1 MDRVKVTELVR
12 QARAAARVGETEEA
26 RRLLLKATEIA
37 PDNVETWLDLAG
49 VVESPE
55 EKRACFRRVLALDPD
70 NGEAKAGLEW
80 IERKMGVTSVGDP
93 PEMPATTEVPVRIE
107 ALEARQPPTLK
118 PETVPEAP
126 ARDHAEPEILYCANH
141 PDTETLLRCNR
152 CNKPICLRCAVR
164 TPVGYRCRECVAG
177 QQATYYTGVVWD
189 YPLAL
194 VVGAALFGLVGLLF
208 SLFRLGFFGFWIAIL
223 LGPAVGGGI
232 AEAIRGAVGRR
243 RSRYL
248 GLVAVAGAILGGIA
262 GPGIAIGIA
271 AVAQGAPLNT
281 LIVAPFA
288 SVFRL
293 DLILFIGLGAATVY
307 ARLH

>member
-1 MDRVKVTELVR
+1 MDRVKVMELVR
-12 QARAAARVGETEEA
+12 QARAAARVGEMEEA
-26 RRLLLKATEIA
+26 RRLLLRVTELA
-37 PDNVETWLDLAG
+37 PDDVETWLDLAG

-55 EKRACFRRVLALDPD
+55 EKRACFLRVLALDPD

-80 IERKMGVTSVGDP
+80 IERKAKATSAGDP
-93 PEMPATTEVPVRIE
+93 PETAEGPARMETLEVKQTPI
-107 ALEARQPPTLK
+107 LK
-118 PETVPEAP
+118 QETASEPP

-189 YPLAL
+189 YPIAW
-194 VVGAALFGLVGLLF
+194 VVGAVLFGLVGLLF

-223 LGPAVGGGI
+223 LGPTVGGGI
-232 AEAIRGAVGRR
+232 AEAIRSAVGRR

-248 GLVAVAGAILGGIA
+248 GFVAMVGALLGGVA
-262 GPGIAIGIA
+262 GPGIAVGVA
-271 AVAQGAPLNT
+271 AVAQGAPLTT
-281 LIVAPFA
+281 LIVAPLA

-307 ARLH
+307 ARLR

>member
-1 MDRVKVTELVR
+1 MDRVRATELVR
-12 QARAAARVGETEEA
+12 QARAAARVGEMEEA
-26 RRLLLKATEIA
+26 RRLLLKATELA

-55 EKRACFRRVLALDPD
+55 EKRACFQRVLTLDPD

-80 IERKMGVTSVGDP
+80 IERKLRAAPLGDP
-93 PEMPATTEVPVRIE
+93 PETMEVPVRIE
-107 ALEARQPPTLK
+107 TLEVKQAPTPKQEML
-118 PETVPEAP
+118 PEAP
-126 ARDHAEPEILYCANH
+126 ARDHAEPEVLYCANH

-177 QQATYYTGVVWD
+177 QRATYYTGVVWD
-189 YPLAL
+189 YPIALA
-194 VVGAALFGLVGLLF
+194 VGAALFGLVGLLF

-248 GLVAVAGAILGGIA
+248 GLVAMVGAILGGVA
-262 GPGIAIGIA
+262 GPGIAVGVT
-271 AVAQGAPLNT
+271 AVAQGAPLTT
-281 LIVAPFA
+281 LILAPLA
-288 SVFRL
+288 TVFRL